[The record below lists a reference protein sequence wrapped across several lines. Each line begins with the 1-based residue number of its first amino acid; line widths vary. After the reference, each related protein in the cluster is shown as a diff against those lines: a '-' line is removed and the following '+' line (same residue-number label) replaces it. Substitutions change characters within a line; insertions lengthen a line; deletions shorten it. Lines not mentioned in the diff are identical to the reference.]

1 MNIIKQIFYLANI
14 GIFILYLSPCSLL
27 GYLINKDCKL
37 QPQFTGDFII
47 STNHAIAFALLSLIG
62 LNAFKKNLKQILIYL
77 IFISILGLIAFKHK
91 LKNIFIYLICISIIL
106 EILHLIIPERG
117 FELGDLFGNI
127 IGVFISF
134 LVFKIIY
141 KGRLQ

>member
-62 LNAFKKNLKQILIYL
+62 LNAFKKNIKQVFIYL
-77 IFISILGLIAFKHK
+77 IFISIF
-91 LKNIFIYLICISIIL
+91 L
-106 EILHLIIPERG
+106 ELCHLFIPERG
-117 FELGDLFGNI
+117 FQISDLFGNI
-127 IGVFISF
+127 TGVILSYLIFRI
-134 LVFKIIY
+134 IIY
-141 KGRLQ
+141 SRL

>member
-62 LNAFKKNLKQILIYL
+62 LNAFKKNLKQVIIYL
-77 IFISILGLIAFKHK
+77 IFISIF
-91 LKNIFIYLICISIIL
+91 L
-106 EILHLIIPERG
+106 ELCHLFIPERS
-117 FELGDLFGNI
+117 FQIIDLFGNI
-127 IGVFISF
+127 SGVILSF
-134 LVFKIIY
+134 LIFKIIIY
-141 KGRLQ
+141 SRL

>member
-1 MNIIKQIFYLANI
+1 MNYLKQFFYLSNVVLFIFYLYP
-14 GIFILYLSPCSLL
+14 GSILGC
-27 GYLINKDCKL
+27 LIYNDCKF
-37 QPQFTGDFII
+37 QPQLTRDFLV
-47 STNHAIAFALLSLIG
+47 SSNHV
-62 LNAFKKNLKQILIYL
+62 Y
-77 IFISILGLIAFKHK
+77 IFFIISILGLIAFKHK

-127 IGVFISF
+127 IGVLVSF

>member
-37 QPQFTGDFII
+37 QPQITADLIV
-47 STNHAIAFALLSLIG
+47 STNHVIAFTLLSLIG
-62 LNAFKKNLKQILIYL
+62 LIAFKKNLKQVFIYL
-77 IFISILGLIAFKHK
+77 IFISIF
-91 LKNIFIYLICISIIL
+91 L
-106 EILHLIIPERG
+106 ELCHLFIPERD
-117 FELGDLFGNI
+117 FQISDLFGNI
-127 IGVFISF
+127 IGIILSY
-134 LVFKIIY
+134 LIFKTIY

>member
-62 LNAFKKNLKQILIYL
+62 LNAFKKNLKQVLIYL
-77 IFISILGLIAFKHK
+77 IFISIF
-91 LKNIFIYLICISIIL
+91 L
-106 EILHLIIPERG
+106 ELCHLFIPERS
-117 FELGDLFGNI
+117 FQIIDLFGNI
-127 IGVFISF
+127 SGVILSF
-134 LVFKIIY
+134 LIFKIIIY
-141 KGRLQ
+141 SRL